1 MSASEQTGACLCGKV
16 RITANPEKLH
26 LVACH
31 CTQCQTW
38 GGGPFLSVDCGGSVV
53 IDGEEAVTA
62 YSSSQWAERGFC
74 HECGTHLYY
83 RLKGTGEYAIPV
95 GLFAGDTNWAFNLQI
110 FIDQKP
116 SCYSFAEQTENLT
129 RDEAFERYS

>member
-1 MSASEQTGACLCGKV
+1 MSASEQAGACLCGKV
-16 RITANPEKLH
+16 RITATPEHLH
-26 LVACH
+26 MVACH

-53 IDGEEAVTA
+53 IDGEEAVA
-62 YSSSQWAERGFC
+62 VYSSSQWAERGFC
-74 HECGTHLYY
+74 RECGTHLFY
-83 RLKGTGEYAIPV
+83 RLKNQGHYAVPL
-95 GLFAGDTNWAFNLQI
+95 GLFSGDTNWAFKLQL

-129 RDEAFERYS
+129 REEAFDRYS